1 MRIALLIAAVSG
13 AALLFAAAP
22 AGARTVPAQPPFRVL
37 VVPHLTVAQLRH
49 LADRGAVGLL
59 VPGVGP
65 TTNHRRALAAMLRG
79 EQENAR
85 LGGVPVGARLITA
98 AAATGTPTG
107 APIIVV
113 SLPPRGAP
121 VTNDKRYPIAVIGLG
136 YHGLLESPTTRIP
149 GLVSV
154 VDIAPTALGRLRG
167 SLWST
172 PSTDPVATLLHLDR
186 QIHSNNRLKF
196 PFLIVIAAFVA
207 LLALVRPAS
216 ALPAL
221 SAALLAS
228 LGLGALGV
236 ADEVLLMTGIV
247 LATFFGGLALSRI
260 CRSESALLALFLCVL
275 LLHMALLAYRP
286 TWVALSPL
294 GPTQNSR
301 FWGVGNQI
309 ETLLLPLL
317 LAGAGLAGRRFGA
330 PGFGAFALLA
340 LVVVTGNRF
349 GSDGGGAIVLGAS
362 FAFLGSRLA
371 RAGLRGFTTALLT
384 AATVALGVIWLDLRA
399 GGPDHLRSAFSHGW
413 HGLWAVAQ
421 NRVPLAYE
429 PALHHWFLVVPFA
442 LAFVSVLVL
451 VLARP
456 NHPAGRRDVLL
467 ALAFG
472 VAVSLLVNDSAAYVL
487 IGATAGVAALASSRT
502 AYAPLA
508 RLGLA
513 QALARALRTRRLETE
528 STTP

>member
-1 MRIALLIAAVSG
+1 MRSTLSLLALCAGIA
-13 AALLFAAAP
+13 LFAASP

-37 VVPHLTVAQLRH
+37 VVPHLSTAQLEH
-49 LADRGAVGLL
+49 LAQRGAVGLL

-79 EQENAR
+79 QQENAR
-85 LGGVPVGARLITA
+85 LGGVPAGQRLITA

-113 SLPPRGAP
+113 SLPARGAP
-121 VTNDKRYPIAVIGLG
+121 VTNDRRYPIAVIGLG

-172 PSTDPVATLLHLDR
+172 PSADPVGALLHLDR

-196 PFLIVIAAFVA
+196 AYLIVIAAFVG
-207 LLALVRPAS
+207 LLALVRPA
-216 ALPAL
+216 AAMPAL

-228 LGLGALGV
+228 LGLGAAGV
-236 ADEVLLMTGIV
+236 TNEVLLMAVIV
-247 LATFFGGLALSRI
+247 IATFFGGLALSRLA
-260 CRSESALLALFLCVL
+260 RSEAALLALFLGVL
-275 LLHMALLAYRP
+275 LVHMLLLAYRP

-301 FWGVGNQI
+301 FWGVGNQL

-317 LAGAGLAGRRFGA
+317 LAGAGLAGRRLGA

-371 RAGLRGFTTALLT
+371 RAGVRGFVTALGT
-384 AATVALGVIWLDLRA
+384 AAVVTLGVIWLDLRA

-413 HGLWAVAQ
+413 HGIVAVAQ

-429 PALHHWFLVVPFA
+429 PALHHWYLVLPFGIAFL
-442 LAFVSVLVL
+442 SVLAL
-451 VLARP
+451 TLPRP
-456 NHPAGRRDVLL
+456 HPAGRRDILF

-472 VAVSLLVNDSAAYVL
+472 IAVSLLVNDSAAYVL
-487 IGATAGVAALASSRT
+487 IGATAGVAALART
-502 AYAPLA
+502 RAAYAPFA
-508 RLGLA
+508 QLGIVP
-513 QALARALRTRRLETE
+513 ALRRALRVARPTRELA
-528 STTP
+528 

>member
-1 MRIALLIAAVSG
+1 VRSTLSLL
-13 AALLFAAAP
+13 AALAALGVFSAP

-37 VVPHLTVAQLRH
+37 VVPHLSTAQLRH

-79 EQENAR
+79 QQENAR
-85 LGGVPVGARLITA
+85 LGGVPAGPRLITA

-113 SLPPRGAP
+113 SLPSRGAP
-121 VTNDKRYPIAVIGLG
+121 VSNDRRYPIAVIGLG

-172 PSTDPVATLLHLDR
+172 PSADPIRALVHLDR

-196 PFLIVIAAFVA
+196 AYLIVIAAFVS
-207 LLALVRPAS
+207 LLAIVRPS
-216 ALPAL
+216 AAMPAL
-221 SAALLAS
+221 CASLLAS
-228 LGLGALGV
+228 LGLGASGV
-236 ADEVLLMTGIV
+236 ANEVALMAGIV
-247 LATFFGGLALSRI
+247 IATFFGGLLLSRV
-260 CRSESALLALFLCVL
+260 CRSETALLALFLGVL
-275 LLHMALLAYRP
+275 LVHMVLLAYRP

-301 FWGVGNQI
+301 FWGVGNQL

-317 LAGAGLAGRRFGA
+317 LAGAGLAGRRLGA

-362 FAFLGSRLA
+362 FAFLGSRLG
-371 RAGLRGFTTALLT
+371 RAGIRGFATALAT
-384 AATVALGVIWLDLRA
+384 AAVVALGVIWLDLRA

-413 HGLWAVAQ
+413 HGLLAVAQ

-429 PALHHWFLVVPFA
+429 PALHHWYLVLPFGI
-442 LAFVSVLVL
+442 AFVSALALVL
-451 VLARP
+451 PRP
-456 NHPAGRRDVLL
+456 HPAGRRDVLL

-472 VAVSLLVNDSAAYVL
+472 IAVSLLVNDSAAYVL
-487 IGATAGVAALASSRT
+487 IGATAGVAALARARS
-502 AYAPLA
+502 AYAPFA
-508 RLGLA
+508 QLGVVPA
-513 QALARALRTRRLETE
+513 VRRALRLARPARELA
-528 STTP
+528 